1 MARLV
6 TRVLLVD
13 DDIELLDIAR
23 ILMDQ
28 KTPDIEIVTASS
40 VKEALA
46 KLDEES
52 CDVII
57 SDYLMPDSTGLD
69 LLEALRSAGDE
80 VGFVIWTGQSEEEV
94 AIRALNLG

>member
-23 ILMDQ
+23 ILLDQ

-46 KLDEES
+46 KLDS
-52 CDVII
+52 SQV
-57 SDYLMPDSTGLD
+57 SG
-69 LLEALRSAGDE
+69 R
-80 VGFVIWTGQSEEEV
+80 
-94 AIRALNLG
+94 